1 MRDVSWKP
9 IIRWQWQRGY
19 VYLSLNHMA
28 SVVCEGLSACSLI
41 FHRAVFWCQFLALL
55 KLSRSFI
62 RRWERFYKRYI
73 LKDINS
79 LEMRML
85 KPKSHVNCWGEKWF
99 HELEIKLAK
108 AKFLIHA
115 KCVTKNPFF
124 KRLVDSFST
133 TVYLVLFWYCKEKF
147 CLITHGV
154 RHGASLNHTNN
165 FSSWLSICL
174 S

>member
-85 KPKSHVNCWGEKWF
+85 KPKRHVNCWGEKWL

-147 CLITHGV
+147 CL
-154 RHGASLNHTNN
+154 NHLWS
-165 FSSWLSICL
+165 SSWCFVKSHK
-174 S
+174 